1 MKKLLTFGCS
11 YTDQNYIKLTAR
23 HKEIS
28 KDLIDHNGIM
38 TGPFPFWPQLL
49 AKKLDMQNINY
60 AQCGMGNNG
69 IFSLFLDN
77 FMNQKDI
84 GLVIIMW
91 SEFLRI
97 SFEKKSNTRFARTR
111 EWWKLN
117 INANIKGKN
126 NHLRKPQLE
135 VSEVLDKYDL
145 ISLDSL
151 TRNSIRFFLTA
162 QQICDSKNIRFVQVM
177 GMPPTRKSFE
187 ESACKTLIDSPLYDE
202 INESFIGWPIF
213 PQIDGFSC
221 GSKLYE
227 LDPNRE
233 EYFINYDNVHPN
245 AKGQEFITELLYK
258 EVTKNGSI

>member
-60 AQCGMGNNG
+60 AQCGIGNNG

-77 FMNQKDI
+77 IMNQKDI

-97 SFEKKSNTRFARTR
+97 SFEKKSNTPFARTR
-111 EWWKLN
+111 EWW
-117 INANIKGKN
+117 
-126 NHLRKPQLE
+126 
-135 VSEVLDKYDL
+135 
-145 ISLDSL
+145 
-151 TRNSIRFFLTA
+151 
-162 QQICDSKNIRFVQVM
+162 
-177 GMPPTRKSFE
+177 
-187 ESACKTLIDSPLYDE
+187 
-202 INESFIGWPIF
+202 
-213 PQIDGFSC
+213 
-221 GSKLYE
+221 
-227 LDPNRE
+227 
-233 EYFINYDNVHPN
+233 
-245 AKGQEFITELLYK
+245 
-258 EVTKNGSI
+258 